1 MSGLLILRR
10 GTGLTV
16 GDRDPLRL
24 CKFLMQDVQE
34 KGVRLHQPA
43 RAVSVSK
50 DMRGELA
57 TVRIATDDGMETDS
71 KLGSDGRRFVLSN
84 IIAPVPCTRLVITAG
99 AWSPQVFSTLFPS
112 ATIKLPV
119 SSLAGHSIVVRSPRW
134 SAEHEDKG
142 CHAVFATDPSGF
154 SPEVFSRTGGE
165 IYLAGLNDAA
175 LPLPK
180 LATDAKPDAASIEK
194 LKKVSK
200 RMLGLDS
207 GEDDLQILRE
217 GLCFRPVTPRG
228 NPIIG
233 RIDDKKL
240 GGGFATRGG
249 GEGGVFVAAGECKTS
264 SALLRLLIVRIGHGP
279 WGISNS
285 LGTGKVLAEL
295 VEGQKTSAD
304 VRRLAL

>member
-1 MSGLLILRR
+1 MADGLL
-10 GTGLTV
+10 
-16 GDRDPLRL
+16 
-24 CKFLMQDVQE
+24 
-34 KGVRLHQPA
+34 
-43 RAVSVSK
+43 
-50 DMRGELA
+50 
-57 TVRIATDDGMETDS
+57 
-71 KLGSDGRRFVLSN
+71 LSN
-84 IIAPVPCTRLVITAG
+84 AITSVPCTRLVITAG

-180 LATDAKPDAASIEK
+180 LPTDAKPDAASIEK

-207 GEDDLQILRE
+207 GEDDLHILRE

-249 GEGGVFVAAGECKTS
+249 GEGGVFLAAGECNGPSVTI
-264 SALLRLLIVRIGHGP
+264 RLLMLRVGHGP

-304 VRRLAL
+304 IRRLAL